1 MKGNLVVD
9 KPAAQRMIMHSIPK
23 KQIVPDPN
31 SKSSGNPP
39 VAKRVVEEISS
50 DQSTPEDGEVRA
62 SKKPKVEKCKSPFR
76 TLITK
81 AEATIVSESVKKR
94 KPPAGEGAE
103 TSEKIVAHRV
113 IPSIVVGDDVPEA
126 AEGTAVNG
134 KSKKKQKKMAKNG
147 KTGPVEP
154 ATETIDVLT
163 NQNVEIEPKKK
174 KRKKS

>member
-1 MKGNLVVD
+1 MVD

-62 SKKPKVEKCKSPFR
+62 SKKPKVETCKSPFR

-81 AEATIVSESVKKR
+81 AEATTVSKSVKEKGKKR
-94 KPPAGEGAE
+94 KPPAREGAE
-103 TSEKIVAHRV
+103 TSEKIIARRV
-113 IPSIVVGDDVPEA
+113 IPPIVVGDDVPEA

-134 KSKKKQKKMAKNG
+134 KSKKKQKKIAKNG
-147 KTGPVEP
+147 KAGPVEP
-154 ATETIDVLT
+154 ATETVDVLT